1 MQRIILAMLSLTMLV
16 GLAIS
21 VDPLEERSKGV
32 VFDYEDSIIGHGN
45 FVSNNKIVAQGPHS
59 DARVYSR
66 LAEVALLE
74 KDHGSGSIE
83 RESIITSNESTQS
96 QTDPEMVYA
105 FGLIAALGNHSM
117 VYGPQTMSIG
127 NGYYATHPVNFSSLL
142 GYKTQIKNYASKTS
156 MGNEINYAHEVNMDL
171 MVSVEDDYSGWN
183 PSNGLARNLMELD
196 GSVTD
201 GTARLKML
209 QGGARMSKSAWSKS
223 DIDIDQVYRGTYNF
237 ATKMNLTLP
246 ITETLS
252 EDEWL
257 PCCNGGWEDMTYS
270 DKKCLDVKDIFDCTC
285 AKRLAGVRG
294 LWRDSQI

>member
-156 MGNEINYAHEVNMDL
+156 MGQEINYAHGINMDQ
-171 MVSVEDDYSGWN
+171 VASVEDDYYDTGVAKS
-183 PSNGLARNLMELD
+183 LARSVLD
-196 GSVTD
+196 LNGDVTS
-201 GTARLKML
+201 GTAYLEML
-209 QGGARMSKSAWSKS
+209 QGGSRKSKSAWIDP
-223 DIDIDQVYRGTYNF
+223 DIDIDQAYTGTFNF
-237 ATKMNLTLP
+237 ATKMNLTVP
-246 ITETLS
+246 IYKSVS
-252 EDEWL
+252 EDYWL
-257 PCCNGGWEDMTYS
+257 PCCSGGWEDMRYS
-270 DKKCLDVKDIFDCTC
+270 DKKGFGTDAKGIFDCTC
-285 AKRLAGVRG
+285 PKDL
-294 LWRDSQI
+294 